1 MQRLTLIALLL
12 VGILGIGSHN
22 AAHAQEPTR
31 TIEIHARQFAF
42 VPTEITLKKGETVK
56 LVLISDDVPHSLL
69 IPDLGV
75 NAPMIKDKQTDVLLT
90 PTKTGDFSGVCGKFC
105 GRGHGS
111 MLFKVHATD

>member
-12 VGILGIGSHN
+12 IGVLGFGSHN
-22 AAHAQEPTR
+22 AAYAQEPTR

-42 VPTEITLKKGETVK
+42 VPAEITLKKGETVK

-75 NAPMIKDKQTDVLLT
+75 NAPMIKDKPAEVLVT
-90 PTKTGDFSGVCGKFC
+90 PTKTGDFLGVCGKFC

-111 MLFKVHATD
+111 MLFKVHVTE